1 MKLNLELGEK
11 MSDPVSVTSD
21 SPKGRMY
28 YPELHV
34 TKDEPIDLPKE
45 GTMVIHY
52 KKVASSEREGK
63 YSCTF
68 EVHKIVSATSDEPDA
83 PSKRDKSAEDAL
95 DDLAEQKSKERS
107 Y

>member
-11 MSDPVSVTSD
+11 MSEPVSVTSD
-21 SPKGRMY
+21 APKDRMY
-28 YPELHV
+28 YPELRV
-34 TKDEPIDLPKE
+34 TKKEPLDIPKE
-45 GTMVIHY
+45 GIVTFRY
-52 KKVASSEREGK
+52 KKIENSEREGS

-68 EVHKIVSATSDEPDA
+68 EMHELVSVESDEVKA

-95 DDLAEQKSKERS
+95 DDLAEKRAKERS